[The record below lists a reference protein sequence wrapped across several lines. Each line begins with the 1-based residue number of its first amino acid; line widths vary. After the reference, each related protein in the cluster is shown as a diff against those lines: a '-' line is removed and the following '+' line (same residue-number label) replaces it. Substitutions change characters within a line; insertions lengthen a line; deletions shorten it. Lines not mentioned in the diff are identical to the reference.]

1 MRNQQQQ
8 KQVYIEAEVYSKSNQ
23 IYSMEFFV
31 KIIDRRKLLTIS
43 KKSSVLDVWHG
54 FD

>member
-23 IYSMEFFV
+23 IYSMGFFV
-31 KIIDRRKLLTIS
+31 KIIDRRKVLTIS
-43 KKSSVLDVWHG
+43 KKSYILDVWHG